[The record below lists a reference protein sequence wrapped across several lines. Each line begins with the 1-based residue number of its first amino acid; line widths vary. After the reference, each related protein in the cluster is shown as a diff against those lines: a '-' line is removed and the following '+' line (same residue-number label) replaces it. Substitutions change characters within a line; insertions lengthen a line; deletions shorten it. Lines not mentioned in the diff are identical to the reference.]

1 MRTVDSFSIIAQ
13 HFPAITWFCHRRMSS
28 GGVKHLTFIRLKWE
42 MNGDRTQSSALGV
55 GLRPDVFSAGIQT
68 G

>member
-1 MRTVDSFSIIAQ
+1 
-13 HFPAITWFCHRRMSS
+13 MSS